1 MNENTVVLER
11 PASTNPKILTSPYAK
26 EQLLNDIA
34 TKRVTDVAKQYNVSH
49 PRISQIKAENKIL
62 IDQKKAE
69 LLKLIPNV
77 VETVRDDVNTNS
89 RLSKHIALNFTAVT
103 SEQIA
108 LKNSLD
114 KTNVNLLK
122 IAGVIQPQA
131 LINYNLN
138 QDNRTQTT
146 VISDNVLGLFAPHAK
161 ELIEAEAIATNED
174 TTNE

>member
-1 MNENTVVLER
+1 MNENSAVLER
-11 PASTNPKILTSPYAK
+11 PQKLTDINTK
-26 EQLLNDIA
+26 NDIINRLA
-34 TKRVTDVAKQYNVSH
+34 NEEPGTHIARSYQVDRS
-49 PRISQIKAENKIL
+49 RISQIKAANEVL
-62 IDQKKAE
+62 IKEKKAE
-69 LLKLIPNV
+69 LVSKLPTV
-77 VETVRDDVNTNS
+77 VETVVKDLETNTNLS
-89 RLSKHIALNFTAVT
+89 RHFNGNIDGLTTPEKLQLKTILDRT
-103 SEQIA
+103 S
-108 LKNSLD
+108 
-114 KTNVNLLK
+114 VNILK